1 MYLHESHLLKIS
13 DWCGPNFFKL
23 ATSVYL
29 DSHDALISCLFK
41 IWVSCLLAGMSLLKR
56 RGTKNAT
63 SPNNIQIVL
72 FHQIILKHVFI
83 SKKKK
88 KKKKAL
94 HPNHTTFY
102 FLRYYIL
109 QTLNHL
115 YKLHLGVHK
124 EIGCSPTLIGIAL
137 QANRAESLPFVS
149 IRVAMK

>member
-63 SPNNIQIVL
+63 SPNNFQIVL
-72 FHQIILKHVFI
+72 FHQNFLKHVFI
-83 SKKKK
+83 IPKKKK
-88 KKKKAL
+88 SLTSKSY
-94 HPNHTTFY
+94 N
-102 FLRYYIL
+102 IL
-109 QTLNHL
+109 FFKTL
-115 YKLHLGVHK
+115 Y
-124 EIGCSPTLIGIAL
+124 PTNFKPPL
-137 QANRAESLPFVS
+137 
-149 IRVAMK
+149 

>member
-88 KKKKAL
+88 KKKAL
-94 HPNHTTFY
+94 HPNHTTFS

-115 YKLHLGVHK
+115 SRLRLGIHK
-124 EIGCSPTLIGIAL
+124 GIECLPTLIGIAL
-137 QANRAESLPFVS
+137 QANRAKSLPFVS

>member
-83 SKKKK
+83 RQ

-94 HPNHTTFY
+94 HPNHTTFS

-115 YKLHLGVHK
+115 SRLRLGVDRY
-124 EIGCSPTLIGIAL
+124 SIA
-137 QANRAESLPFVS
+137 S
-149 IRVAMK
+149 K